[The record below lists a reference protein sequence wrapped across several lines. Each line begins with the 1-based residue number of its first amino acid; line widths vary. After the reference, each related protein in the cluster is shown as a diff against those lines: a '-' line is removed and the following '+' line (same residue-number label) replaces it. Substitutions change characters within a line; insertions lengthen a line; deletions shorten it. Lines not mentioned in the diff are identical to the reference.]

1 MTIGARTLAAAMA
14 FAVASVTPLSNG
26 ALATPITGGAA
37 AIDNSAPTGVEDIG
51 WRRGWGW
58 GVGAGIIG
66 GALIGR
72 ALAAPYYYGP
82 YYEGPYYDYYAP
94 PYYPGPAYYPRY
106 YRPNY
111 DDDEIAE
118 GGPVQDD
125 AVAYCLQR
133 FRSYDPRSGTYLGY
147 DGLRHPCP

>member
-1 MTIGARTLAAAMA
+1 MPIGIRTLAAAV
-14 FAVASVTPLSNG
+14 FAAASVAPISNG
-26 ALATPITGGAA
+26 ALAIPITGVA
-37 AIDNSAPTGVEDIG
+37 AINQSAPTNVEDIR

-72 ALAAPYYYGP
+72 ALSAPYYYGP
-82 YYEGPYYDYYAP
+82 YYEGPYYDYNER
-94 PYYPGPAYYPRY
+94 PYYPAPAYYPRY
-106 YRPNY
+106 YRPYY

-125 AVAYCLQR
+125 AVAYCVQR